1 MRAGNTAAS
10 TAKVGGGESSTLM
23 APVDLECSSQF
34 VAEASQE
41 APFMPVRS
49 QLFAVL
55 AVAFGALGCGGKYDT
70 PEACFQTIRMAAHKE
85 DITTF
90 YESLTPESQDVIVG
104 ALLATAAKAR
114 AQHTMNPD
122 EPQAKQQV
130 DAFNPVLSKHDV
142 DEQAVQGFIPQYFLR
157 GAQAIPDLAKAVKA
171 KLPFV
176 MDMYAAMK
184 KSNGNFDLAEEFY
197 KQLAG
202 QLKEV
207 TIEGDQAT
215 AIDVTESGETPLNFR
230 KSADGWKLHIDLAT
244 LTPSPQA

>member
-1 MRAGNTAAS
+1 MPAS
-10 TAKVGGGESSTLM
+10 IQRIAL
-23 APVDLECSSQF
+23 L
-34 VAEASQE
+34 
-41 APFMPVRS
+41 
-49 QLFAVL
+49 AVL
-55 AVAFGALGCGGKYDT
+55 VGISGCSGKYDS

-104 ALLATAAKAR
+104 ALLATAVKAR
-114 AQHTMNPD
+114 AQHAVNPS
-122 EPQAKQQV
+122 EPLAKQQV
-130 DAFNPVLSKHDV
+130 EAFDPVLTKHEV
-142 DEQAVQGFIPQYFLR
+142 DEQAVQGFLPQYFLR
-157 GAQAIPDLAKAVKA
+157 GSQAIPELAKAVKA

-184 KSNGNFDLAEEFY
+184 NANGSFELADEFY

-202 QLKEV
+202 QLREV
-207 TIEGDQAT
+207 TIDGDQAT

-244 LTPSPQA
+244 LTPPPQA

>member
-1 MRAGNTAAS
+1 M
-10 TAKVGGGESSTLM
+10 
-23 APVDLECSSQF
+23 Q
-34 VAEASQE
+34 
-41 APFMPVRS
+41 VRS
-49 QLFAVL
+49 RLIAALAIVL
-55 AVAFGALGCGGKYDT
+55 GAIGCGGKYDT

-114 AQHTMNPD
+114 VEHAVNPD

-130 DAFNPVLSKHDV
+130 EAFNPVLSKHEV
-142 DEQAVQGFIPQYFLR
+142 DEQVVQGFLPQYFLR
-157 GAQAIPDLAKAVKA
+157 GTQAIPELAKAVKA

-184 KSNGNFDLAEEFY
+184 TADGNFELAEEFY

-202 QLKEV
+202 QLREV
-207 TIEGDQAT
+207 TIEGDEAT

-230 KSADGWKLHIDLAT
+230 RSADGWKLHIDLAT
-244 LTPSPQA
+244 LTPQA